1 VTQVGDNLPSK
12 LEALRSN
19 YISKKKRKEKEVTH
33 YNPQIFAIT
42 RCLLTICFKNTWL
55 HAAPG

>member
-19 YISKKKRKEKEVTH
+19 YISKQKRKEKEVTH

-42 RCLLTICFKNTWL
+42 LCFKNTWL